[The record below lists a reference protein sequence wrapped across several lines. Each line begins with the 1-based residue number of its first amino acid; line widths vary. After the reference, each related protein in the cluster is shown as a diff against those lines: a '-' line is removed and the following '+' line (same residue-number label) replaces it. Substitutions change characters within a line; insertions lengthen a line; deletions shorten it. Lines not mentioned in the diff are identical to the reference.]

1 MTPTQRIEDRKLYR
15 RASDLPADAKA
26 FIVKMLTVQLQSEYA
41 DAPDRSGSICPTVED
56 KSWLDFQIAQE
67 KAHGL
72 GVAQILEDVGVDPGP
87 LIAQAETS
95 VMEGDRKLDYFKI
108 RMADWIER
116 SMTRVLAERTGG
128 VQSIGG
134 LGASYIPLAVWNAKN
149 YVDEALGHTAQGVNY
164 ARRLVEEGR
173 STECQQAVDKFYP
186 SCLDIFGGVGTPN
199 EKRYVELG
207 IKTLTN
213 NQSRALWIRSLE
225 RDLDALNLKMPQ
237 ARWQG
242 IRSSYP
248 AEEVDTFD
256 MFLEIDDLPADRRK
270 LAVRLLSGWLSA
282 KYARQ
287 NEMAVFI
294 APTPRLKH
302 EVALQM
308 AQERDW
314 GLRVARMLRKL
325 DVDPNPIADE
335 AERTL
340 EGGRYKVDFLK
351 QPLPGTWEAIG
362 VQQLVAAR
370 AAQAASLASFG
381 SALIPLA
388 VWAGLHYDGQEKI
401 AQAWLRR
408 LQDAPAWA
416 VHSQGQQALDLCFA
430 RALDVFGADRSANE
444 AAYFKAGLK
453 TASNAEVRRIFVE
466 MMQEDL
472 ATLGLCMPDSAKG
485 SRGTYAAPA
494 RQAVAEEA

>member
-1 MTPTQRIEDRKLYR
+1 MTPTRHIADRKLYR
-15 RASDLPADAKA
+15 RAAELPADARA
-26 FIVKMLTVQLQSEYA
+26 MIVKMLTVQLQSEYA

-72 GVAQILEDVGVDPGP
+72 GVARILEDMGVDPGP

-108 RMADWIER
+108 RMADWVER

-128 VQSIGG
+128 IQSIGG

-149 YVDEALGHTAQGVNY
+149 YVDEALGHTAQGVAY

-173 STECQQAVDKFYP
+173 SVACQQAVDKFYP

-199 EKRYVELG
+199 EKRYAELG
-207 IKTLTN
+207 VKTLTN

-225 RDLDALNLKMPQ
+225 RDLQALNLKMPE

-242 IRSSYP
+242 IRASYP
-248 AEEVDTFD
+248 PEEVDSFS
-256 MFLEIDDLPADRRK
+256 MFLEMQDLPADRRA
-270 LAVRLLSGWLSA
+270 LAARLLSGWLSA

-294 APTPRLKH
+294 APTPKLKH

-308 AQERDW
+308 AQERAW
-314 GLRVARMLRKL
+314 GLQLAKMLRQV
-325 DVDPNPIADE
+325 DVDPNPIADA

-340 EGGRYKVDFLK
+340 DGGSCKVDFLK
-351 QPLPGTWEAIG
+351 QPLPATWEGVA

-370 AAQAASLASFG
+370 VAQAASLASFG

-388 VWAGLHYDGQEKI
+388 VWAGVHYDGQEGL
-401 AQAWLRR
+401 AQAWLQR
-408 LQDAPAWA
+408 LQQAPTWA
-416 VHSQGQQALDLCFA
+416 VRAQGQQALDLCYS
-430 RALDVFGADRSANE
+430 RALDCFGGDDSANE
-444 AAYFKAGLK
+444 AAWFKAGLK
-453 TASNAEVRRIFVE
+453 TASNAEVRRHFVE
-466 MMQEDL
+466 LLAEDL
-472 ATLGLCMPDSAKG
+472 ATLGLKAGDPSRG
-485 SRGTYAAPA
+485 SRARYASAA
-494 RQAVAEEA
+494 SQAEMA

>member
-1 MTPTQRIEDRKLYR
+1 MKPTSEITQRKLYR
-15 RASDLPADAKA
+15 RAADLPAATRT

-72 GVAQILEDVGVDPGP
+72 GVARILEDMGVDPGP

-108 RMADWIER
+108 RMADWVER

-128 VQSIGG
+128 IQSIGS
-134 LGASYIPLAVWNAKN
+134 LGATYIPLAVWNAKN
-149 YVDEALGHTAQGVNY
+149 YVDEALGHTAQGVAY
-164 ARRLVEEGR
+164 ARRLVDEGR
-173 STECQQAVDKFYP
+173 SAECQKAVEKFYP

-199 EKRYVELG
+199 EKRYAELG

-213 NQSRALWIRSLE
+213 NQSRALWISSLE
-225 RDLDALNLKMPQ
+225 RDLLALNLKMPE

-242 IRSSYP
+242 IRASYP
-248 AEEVDTFD
+248 AEESGTFNT
-256 MFLEIDDLPADRRK
+256 FLEVSDLPADLRP
-270 LAVRLLSGWLSA
+270 LAGRLLSGWLSA

-294 APTPRLKH
+294 APTPKLKH

-314 GLRVARMLRKL
+314 GLAVARMLRQIGI
-325 DVDPNPIADE
+325 DPNPIADE
-335 AERTL
+335 AERNRT
-340 EGGRYKVDFLK
+340 GGPFKVDFLK
-351 QPLPGTWEAIG
+351 QALPGTWAG
-362 VQQLVAAR
+362 VAVQQLVAAR

-381 SALIPLA
+381 SSLIPLA
-388 VWAGLHYDGQEKI
+388 VWAGVHYDGQEAI
-401 AQAWLRR
+401 ANAWLQRVR
-408 LQDAPAWA
+408 QAPTWA
-416 VHSQGQQALDLCFA
+416 VRSEGQQALDLCY
-430 RALDVFGADRSANE
+430 RHALDCFGSDGSANE
-444 AAYFKAGLK
+444 AAYFNAGLK
-453 TASNAEVRRIFVE
+453 TASNAEVRRHFIE
-466 MMQEDL
+466 MITEDL
-472 ATLGLCMPDSAKG
+472 HEVGLQVGDPSEGARSRYAHQGAQAATA
-485 SRGTYAAPA
+485 
-494 RQAVAEEA
+494 